1 MLMALLTGSWW
12 AACRTRVSPG
22 SVAVDFR
29 TDPEDNLNRSDNDS
43 NAVAEGEDADEDAE
57 SVEDCNNE
65 DTGRDDAGTEDNS
78 DGFG

>member
-1 MLMALLTGSWW
+1 MLMALFTGSWW
-12 AACRTRVSPG
+12 EACRTQVPPG

-29 TDPEDNLNRSDNDS
+29 TDPDDNRSDNDG

-57 SVEDCNNE
+57 SVEDFKNE
-65 DTGRDDAGTEDNS
+65 DDAGGDDGSTEDNS